1 MNVMVRIIGW
11 SGRKA
16 VLYIALIA
24 AILAY
29 AVWTSGDVR
38 SMWQQSQTLNVRQAD
53 QLQSL
58 IQEVELWRRDLKA
71 QLAQIEKSAQTA
83 TVAKLKSQIEETKDE
98 TDQLELKA
106 PNAWSSVLSK
116 ATLDIDAIKEEQERQ
131 IRLAFLKKKLSGL
144 ESALGAAQN
153 YESALEDSKLRG
165 QSALE
170 NRKANREQANGNLVL
185 RTREN
190 DKAQQQCLE
199 AKEHIRKFDLSWR
212 SKALDR
218 LPFRNRRDNLV
229 KARDRKCDAAED
241 AKEALEKARK
251 RADYWN
257 AARADVAQKIK
268 RAEAWVENDLPDIAA
283 ALRDRLDVERESAA
297 STLSAKASWAW
308 AHYNGSTILKRA
320 LAALI
325 LIIASPYL
333 IRLFCWFV
341 LAPLAMRRSAIRLRV
356 PDGQGVAIAPA
367 APSATSVAVRLQPG
381 EELLV
386 RQDYLQTSSHAGA
399 HGTQWFLDW
408 RKPLTSIATGLTFLT
423 RVRGESETTTIS
435 ATRDGLAEVT
445 VLVLPKG
452 GSCVLQPRALAAVA
466 QPLNRPLRITPH
478 WRLGSLNA
486 WLTLQLRYLVCH
498 GPARL
503 VLKGG
508 RGVRVEPAEQGRV
521 FGQDQLVGFSA
532 DLTYSVARTE
542 TFWPYFLGR
551 QQLLKDRVM
560 AGNGV
565 LIVEEAPLTAHRGE
579 VRRGLEGMIDAGMK
593 VFGM

>member
-486 WLTLQLRYLVCH
+486 WLTLQLRYLVFH